1 MCDNLHLNSIKQCAT
16 PLNTLFFSEFN
27 KNLLQRGIRQEF
39 RNKTGVSID
48 YQNSDDLYSIMRV
61 VFVNNAGDQM
71 TRVNEQV
78 KFMNSV
84 VINTAVGQIQTGVS
98 QYMGYRKD
106 IDNLAVPLI
115 NQLIQAPMG
124 RRSIRVLKL
133 VCKKYN
139 LGYYKR

>member
-39 RNKTGVSID
+39 RNKTGASID

-106 IDNLAVPLI
+106 IDNLAVPIDQPI
-115 NQLIQAPMG
+115 NTSTYG
-124 RRSIRVLKL
+124 
-133 VCKKYN
+133 KKIDKSTQI
-139 LGYYKR
+139 GM